1 MRETADM
8 DATARALELLGL
20 LQRGGGTGPE
30 LAARLG
36 VTERTLRRDVGRLR
50 ELGYGVDATRGAV
63 GGYRL
68 GAGASVP
75 PLVLHPDEAVAIA
88 VGLRGAVNGAIG
100 GLAEAAA
107 GALAK
112 LEGSLSH
119 EARERIAAVSGSVVE
134 LAGAATV
141 PVDTVVTVARSIRER
156 RGLRIRY
163 VRHDGTE
170 VTRTIEP
177 HRMVHTAE
185 RWYVLAYVDEQRA
198 WRTYRLDRL
207 EPVLPFAGRFAARD
221 IPDDAVQRFTN
232 RAIATAPYRVRCRVV
247 VHASLADAR
256 ARYGPDVAEAR
267 AIGPDRTE
275 LVFGADDLET
285 AAVYLGVS
293 GLDFSVVDPPALRE
307 AVAAVAA
314 RLAAAATRTPPG

>member
-1 MRETADM
+1 MREDDEM
-8 DATARALELLGL
+8 DATERALELLAL
-20 LQRGGGTGPE
+20 LQRGGATGPE

-36 VTERTLRRDVGRLR
+36 VTERTLRRDVQRLR
-50 ELGYGVDATRGAV
+50 ALGYGVEATRGAV

-75 PLVLHPDEAVAIA
+75 PLVLRPDEAVAIA
-88 VGLRGAVNGAIG
+88 VGLRGAINGAVG
-100 GLAEAAA
+100 GLEEAAA

-112 LEGSLSH
+112 LEASLSS

-134 LAGAATV
+134 LAGPATV
-141 PVDTVVTVARSIRER
+141 PVERVVTVARAIRER

-177 HRMVHTAE
+177 HRMVHTTD
-185 RWYVLAYVDEQRA
+185 RWYLLAYVAEQRA
-198 WRTYRLDRL
+198 WRTFRLDRL
-207 EPVLPFAGRFAARD
+207 EPVLPYAPRFAERD
-221 IPDDAVQRFTN
+221 IPDDAVQRFTSH
-232 RAIATAPYRVRCRVV
+232 AIATAPYSMRCRVIV
-247 VHASLADAR
+247 DAPLAQVR
-256 ARYGPDVAEAR
+256 ARYGSAVTESTAL
-267 AIGPDRTE
+267 GPDRTE
-275 LVFGADDLET
+275 LRFGTDDLET

-293 GLDFSVVDPPALRE
+293 GLDFAVVDPPALRD

-314 RLAAAATRTPPG
+314 RLAAAAARSSG